1 MSNCNTCVHKIER
14 CFCPP
19 GKRCTIYKAEKK
31 IVEHTFKFKTDK
43 NWIPGVG
50 MCWTGCPFSMLVGLG
65 EICKFVDSGECPF
78 ERMKN

>member
-1 MSNCNTCVHKIER
+1 MSNCNTCVHKNER

-50 MCWTGCPFSMLVGLG
+50 MCWTGCPFLCWLDWEKYVSSLTVANVHLK
-65 EICKFVDSGECPF
+65 E
-78 ERMKN
+78 

>member
-1 MSNCNTCVHKIER
+1 MS
-14 CFCPP
+14 

>member
-1 MSNCNTCVHKIER
+1 MSNCNTCVHKNER

-50 MCWTGCPFSMLVGLG
+50 MCWTG
-65 EICKFVDSGECPF
+65 
-78 ERMKN
+78 